1 MGPGSA
7 YVTSTHAVEGRREPG
22 DTAETRTTIDASSGC
37 ELLEQ
42 HVIRF
47 APGRS
52 APRRNAGRQEVLY
65 IASGRGTLWLE
76 GAGHELEPQVG
87 AFVAPDEQYEVE
99 NTGDDDLL
107 VISVTAPL
115 GEAGVGANRRVTVR
129 YADQEPLPA
138 SPNREF
144 RYLVNQDAG
153 CLDVTQF
160 VGLIPP
166 GKAPDHSHT
175 YDEVIYVIE
184 GEGVFHVDGTEQPIE
199 PGTCIHLPP
208 LVPHC
213 LENKGDR
220 ELRVLGVFHPSGDP
234 ASRAGDA
241 NKGEPATSNQTP
253 QGKEGE

>member
-1 MGPGSA
+1 
-7 YVTSTHAVEGRREPG
+7 VEGTRAPD

-47 APGRS
+47 GRGRS
-52 APRRNAGRQEVLY
+52 APRRSADRQEVLY
-65 IASGRGTLWLE
+65 VASGRGTLSLD
-76 GAGHELEPQVG
+76 GGSHELEPNVG
-87 AFVAPDEQYEVE
+87 AFVAPGEEYVIENPGDEP
-99 NTGDDDLL
+99 LL
-107 VISVTAPL
+107 IVSVTAPL
-115 GEAGVGANRRVTVR
+115 GEDGVGADRKVVVR
-129 YADQEPLPA
+129 YEDQEPLPA

-153 CLDVTQF
+153 CLDITQF

-166 GKAPDHSHT
+166 GKAPEHRHT

-184 GEGVFHVDGTEQPIE
+184 GDGTFHVDGTEAPIE

-213 LENKGDR
+213 IENRGDR
-220 ELRVLGVFHPSGDP
+220 NLRVMGVFHPSGDP
-234 ASRAGDA
+234 ASRAGGA
-241 NKGEPATSNQTP
+241 NKGEPATSKQTP
-253 QGKEGE
+253 NG